1 MAATNGALLSGLT
14 IAGSTLTESLNNAI
28 TLSAAASG
36 QAVILTV
43 TVTVNNATIEEFDP
57 EKTGD
62 DQVFLPVAADGS
74 IAVGDAAQSLT
85 FSKTDGGIV
94 IAFGG
99 PGGGKVGGPGKIG

>member
-1 MAATNGALLSGLT
+1 MATTNGALLSGLT
-14 IAGSTLTESLNNAI
+14 IAGSTLTKSLNNAI
-28 TLSAAASG
+28 TVSATANGHS
-36 QAVILTV
+36 VNLTV
-43 TVTVNNATIEEFDP
+43 TIAVDNAVIEEFDP

-85 FSKTDGGIV
+85 FSKTNGGIV